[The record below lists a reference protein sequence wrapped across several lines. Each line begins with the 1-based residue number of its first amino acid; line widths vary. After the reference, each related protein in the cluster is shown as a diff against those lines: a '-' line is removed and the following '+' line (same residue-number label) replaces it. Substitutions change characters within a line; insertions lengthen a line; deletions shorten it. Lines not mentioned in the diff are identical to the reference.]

1 MNVITDNAY
10 LIFVCRKAS
19 ENDAEVDFLIND
31 EKFVIHAASK
41 ANLLNLN
48 EKQSE
53 LETKFPKSKIIITH
67 RPLFNLI
74 ETLDQLEQLESA
86 IVSDGG
92 LIDSKPT
99 GRIVDAFNWD
109 HKHDITKQ
117 SGHC

>member
-1 MNVITDNAY
+1 MNVITNNAY

-41 ANLLNLN
+41 ANLFNLN

-67 RPLFNLI
+67 RPLFSLI

-109 HKHDITKQ
+109 QKHDVTKQ